1 MRDSRSLARPKQKKK
16 SENCILGFPSQDSC
30 PGFISGDRY
39 CRSIIRA
46 AVSQTSTQAEVCL
59 RPHRWNFPSKKLP
72 FRACVLAFEL
82 IGTGG
87 APRTAAEVTTNI
99 VVGVCDGDA
108 TVSPLRDKEG
118 R

>member
-1 MRDSRSLARPKQKKK
+1 MRTAFLVFPLRIPAPDSLAAIDIVGPLFEQ
-16 SENCILGFPSQDSC
+16 
-30 PGFISGDRY
+30 
-39 CRSIIRA
+39 RA

-99 VVGVCDGDA
+99 VVGVCDGGDA